1 MWEFPDLSIFL
12 LQHAMK
18 IFNVYQTNKATEDV
32 LFSVLH
38 QKKHNLIIEINTSI
52 IPAALEDFTGNC
64 LIIHSLQTVFAKLL
78 YCRYSLSPHGF
89 QYEFRHCASGLNIKR
104 RNEPLIMINKR
115 NQRGLNM
122 QLHYKALCS
131 VWNNCKT
138 DIKRR
143 NWQHS
148 LWVCKTLQQ
157 HRNR

>member
-1 MWEFPDLSIFL
+1 MSQCANLSIFL
-12 LQHAMK
+12 LQWCNQNLYCLPDKQSKWRCPFHCFAPK
-18 IFNVYQTNKATEDV
+18 NT
-32 LFSVLH
+32 
-38 QKKHNLIIEINTSI
+38 NLIIKINPSI
-52 IPAALEDFTGNC
+52 IPATLDDFIGNC

-89 QYEFRHCASGLNIKR
+89 QYEFRHYASGLNMKR

-115 NQRGLNM
+115 IQRGLNM

-131 VWNNCKT
+131 VWNNCRT

-148 LWVCKTLQQ
+148 LWVGKTLQQ
-157 HRNR
+157 HRNH